1 MGYRIRS
8 VAEIVGVPRPTLV
21 AWERRFGILDAP
33 RSEDGFRVYSERDL
47 KVLLRIKSL
56 LDSGLR
62 ISTAVDKV
70 KEEQLA

>member
-47 KVLLRIKSL
+47 EVLLRIKSL